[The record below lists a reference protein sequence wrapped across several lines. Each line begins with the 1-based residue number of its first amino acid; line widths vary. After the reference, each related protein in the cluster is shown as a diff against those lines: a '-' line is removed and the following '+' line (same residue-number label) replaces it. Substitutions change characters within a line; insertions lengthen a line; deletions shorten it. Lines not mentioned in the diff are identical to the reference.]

1 MESVY
6 VERRVSRNKLP
17 FCTNFIQLSLEF
29 AIGIFYQQSIIFFTK
44 NIGFKQLWSEWQC
57 YSTDYIDIINYPVRS
72 YLLCLLCEGRR
83 VLTGFVEV
91 EMYCVE
97 KKNQNKK
104 TPKNNK
110 QNNKKNN
117 PKTNT
122 NKPLLNR
129 KPAFEEKL
137 GKLSPPKRYK
147 EYRIFVA
154 ILKCHIASNLYLAD
168 RQGVKGRDGYF

>member
-57 YSTDYIDIINYPVRS
+57 YWTDYIDIINYSVRS

-97 KKNQNKK
+97 KK
-104 TPKNNK
+104 TRTKNNK
-110 QNNKKNN
+110 QNNKKKPQNKHKQTPTKSKTCIWGEIRQTFT
-117 PKTNT
+117 PK
-122 NKPLLNR
+122 
-129 KPAFEEKL
+129 E
-137 GKLSPPKRYK
+137 
-147 EYRIFVA
+147 V
-154 ILKCHIASNLYLAD
+154 
-168 RQGVKGRDGYF
+168 